1 MQSGSDKKTVT
12 TPHRPYNY
20 HLRIFFILAFS
31 VVAYYPFHH
40 AIAAGKKQ
48 TRALIDLADKEL
60 WKMNYPKA
68 DSIYTLSLH
77 KNPENVEVYWKL
89 ARLQVSLGESI
100 PPEKNDIRLQHYRKA
115 EEYARTMISIDS
127 TNGKGHTWLA
137 ASLGMM
143 ADNVG
148 TKEKLKRAR
157 EIKSELDT
165 AIRLNPNDETALSM
179 LGSFYREAAGIGWFR
194 RMMGNAFIGDVPVGN
209 YELAEKAFRKAI
221 SIDPGI
227 IRNYHELA
235 LICIK
240 NDNRE
245 EAIRL
250 MTTAL
255 NQPIRIE
262 SDKRRIEEMRK
273 LLKKYSKE

>member
-1 MQSGSDKKTVT
+1 MLT
-12 TPHRPYNY
+12 TPHRPFYY
-20 HLRIFFILAFS
+20 HLWINFILAFS
-31 VVAYYPFHH
+31 LAASCPSHQ
-40 AIAAGKKQ
+40 AKAAGKKQ
-48 TRALIDLADKEL
+48 TRGLIDLADKEL
-60 WKMNYPKA
+60 WKMNYLKA

-100 PPEKNDIRLQHYRKA
+100 PPENNEIRLQHYLKA

-157 EIKSELDT
+157 EIKRELDT
-165 AIRLNPNDETALSM
+165 ALRLNPNDETALSM
-179 LGSFYREAAGIGWFR
+179 LGSYYREAASIGWFR
-194 RMMGNAFIGDVPVGN
+194 RMVGNAFIGNVPEGD
-209 YELAEKAFRKAI
+209 YELAEQAFRKAI

-245 EAIRL
+245 EAISL

-262 SDKRRIEEMRK
+262 SDRRRIEEMRK

>member
-1 MQSGSDKKTVT
+1 MLT
-12 TPHRPYNY
+12 TPHRPCFY
-20 HLRIFFILAFS
+20 HLWIYLFLAFS
-31 VVAYYPFHH
+31 LTIPYPSHQ
-40 AIAAGKKQ
+40 AKAAGKKQ

-68 DSIYTLSLH
+68 DSIYTLSLQ

-115 EEYARTMISIDS
+115 EEYARTTISIDS

-157 EIKSELDT
+157 EIKRELDT
-165 AIRLNPNDETALSM
+165 ALRLNPNDETALSM
-179 LGSFYREAAGIGWFR
+179 LGSYYREAAGIGWFR
-194 RMMGNAFIGDVPVGN
+194 RMVGNAFVGEVPQGD

-221 SIDPGI
+221 SIDPKI

-235 LICIK
+235 LICIR
-240 NDNRE
+240 NDNRT
-245 EAIRL
+245 EAISL

-255 NQPIRIE
+255 NQPILIE
-262 SDKRRIEEMRK
+262 SDKRRIEEMHK
-273 LLKKYSKE
+273 LLIKYSKE

>member
-1 MQSGSDKKTVT
+1 MPT
-12 TPHRPYNY
+12 TPHRTCNY
-20 HLRIFFILAFS
+20 HLWIYSVLVFS
-31 VVAYYPFHH
+31 LMTPYPSHQ
-40 AIAAGKKQ
+40 AKAAEKKHNR
-48 TRALIDLADKEL
+48 TLIDLADKEL

-68 DSIYTLSLH
+68 DSIYTLLLH
-77 KNPENVEVYWKL
+77 KNPDNVELYWKL

-100 PPEKNDIRLQHYRKA
+100 PPEKTDIRLQHYRKA
-115 EEYARTMISIDS
+115 EEYARTTISIDS

-157 EIKSELDT
+157 EIKRELDT

-194 RMMGNAFIGDVPVGN
+194 RMVGNAFIGDVPEGD

-245 EAIRL
+245 EAITL
-250 MTTAL
+250 MKSAL
-255 NQPIRIE
+255 NLPILIE
-262 SDKRRIEEMRK
+262 SDRRRIEEMRK